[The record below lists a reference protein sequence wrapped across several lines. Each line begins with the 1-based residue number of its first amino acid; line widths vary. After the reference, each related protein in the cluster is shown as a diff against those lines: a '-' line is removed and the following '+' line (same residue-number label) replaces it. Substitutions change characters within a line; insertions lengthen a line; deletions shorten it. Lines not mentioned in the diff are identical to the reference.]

1 MASVCAGIEP
11 RQPEG
16 CSSQEVTVAGAP
28 GRCIFERDDRQ
39 GDRTPSPPLP
49 RRARRGI
56 VEVAASQAR
65 VSNPAG
71 RRYEQR
77 LDSQRPPA
85 KIPQWMASRPD
96 GELNPSPSWGSG
108 FADRPPHPRRS
119 QVVVDM
125 VGRRG
130 FEPPRRSRATALQAA
145 EPTSC
150 STHPWG
156 DRRDLNPRPPGP
168 QPGARPPSSC
178 HSARTRT
185 RTWDPCRVKAVLS
198 PLSYAGTVE
207 DVGSGSSIGSPGGTR
222 TCTWAH

>member
-1 MASVCAGIEP
+1 
-11 RQPEG
+11 
-16 CSSQEVTVAGAP
+16 
-28 GRCIFERDDRQ
+28 
-39 GDRTPSPPLP
+39 
-49 RRARRGI
+49 
-56 VEVAASQAR
+56 VAASQAR

-85 KIPQWMASRPD
+85 IPQWMAPRPD
-96 GELNPSPSWGSG
+96 GESNPSPSWGSG

-119 QVVVDM
+119 QVIVST

-185 RTWDPCRVKAVLS
+185 RTWGPCRVKAVLL
-198 PLSYAGTVE
+198 PLSYAGMAE
-207 DVGSGSSIGSPGGTR
+207 EVGFEPTAGELPARRFQRRFRSRAGSSIGSPGRTR
-222 TCTWAH
+222 TCTGTH